1 MTTET
6 KPYAQETITHYE
18 LKAGTKNAW
27 RETGTETQDI
37 PEQHYRNSVEAAPFF
52 RRLGGS
58 EYLERNY
65 TRQGYLVTRIIS
77 KSPDR
82 TQKTIRVYKIY

>member
-6 KPYAQETITHYE
+6 KPYAQETVTYYE
-18 LKAGTKNAW
+18 LKEGTKNAW
-27 RETGTETQDI
+27 RETGTLTQDI
-37 PEQHYRNSVEAAPFF
+37 PEQRYRNSVEAAPFI

-65 TRQGYLVTRIIS
+65 TRQGYQVTRIIS
-77 KSPDR
+77 KSPNR